1 MVKQLDHRSPNVE
14 GSDILTHVSS
24 YYTEKLRVHGT
35 TPQGVDWNGADGQR
49 IRFEQLAKIIT
60 TDRFSI
66 SDLGCGYGSFYEFLE
81 PRYAEFSYL
90 GYDVADAMVKA
101 AQTRIRQSASV
112 SISLG
117 AIPQQETD
125 YAVAS
130 GIFNVRLNQECD
142 IWRQYVNDTLESL
155 NRTTRLGF
163 AFNCLTTYS
172 DADRIRRDLFYANPC
187 EMFDHCKSRYSRH
200 VALLHDYGLY
210 EFTVL
215 VRKNV

>member
-1 MVKQLDHRSPNVE
+1 MVKQLGPQSQNLE

-35 TPQGVDWNGADGQR
+35 TPRGVDWNGADSQR
-49 IRFEQLAKIIT
+49 LRFEQLAKIIT
-60 TDRFSI
+60 SDRFSI

-81 PRYAEFSYL
+81 LRYAEFTYL
-90 GYDVADAMVKA
+90 GYDVASAMVEA
-101 AQTRIRQSASV
+101 AQARIPQSASV
-112 SISLG
+112 TISVG

-130 GIFNVRLNQECD
+130 GIFNVRLDQRSD
-142 IWRQYVNDTLESL
+142 IWRQYVNDTLDSL

-172 DADRIRRDLFYANPC
+172 DADRIRSDLFYADPC
-187 EMFDHCKSRYSRH
+187 EMFDNCKRRYSRH